1 MSDNELKG
9 PDPFYDKD
17 TPKGP
22 IIKVI
27 GVGGGG
33 GNAVTHM
40 FRTGI
45 KNVSF
50 VLCNTDRQAML
61 RSEIADK
68 VQIGPGLGAGGRPEE
83 GKRIAEE
90 NLDKLNAL
98 FEDDTQMVFV
108 TAGMG
113 GGTGTGAAPVVA
125 RVAREHDLL
134 TIGIVT
140 IPFLFE
146 KKSKIMQAWKGVEE
160 MRKNVD
166 ALLIINNER
175 LSEIYPDLHFVNA
188 FERADDTLS
197 NAARSVAELIT
208 EEGKINLDFA
218 DVRNTLKNGGVAIM
232 STGYGEGEKRILK
245 AFENALQSPLL
256 KEGDVNNAKRILFN
270 IYLSTEGDNPV
281 SMAETR
287 EINTF
292 MERFGNDVEV
302 IWGCTVD
309 NSLGDKVKVTLLA
322 TGFNV
327 DSEMQIPMGQEAASR
342 VQPARMHEQD
352 IISEVYGSN
361 AEDRMFLDNARA
373 SYVVFTLEEME
384 DDAFIDK
391 VMRTPTYKRPANFKQ
406 QLRDIEGK
414 ENKQSDG
421 KKNDSGKGKKEDKGG
436 DDASA
441 KQIFF

>member
-1 MSDNELKG
+1 
-9 PDPFYDKD
+9 
-17 TPKGP
+17 
-22 IIKVI
+22 
-27 GVGGGG
+27 
-33 GNAVTHM
+33 
-40 FRTGI
+40 
-45 KNVSF
+45 
-50 VLCNTDRQAML
+50 
-61 RSEIADK
+61 
-68 VQIGPGLGAGGRPEE
+68 
-83 GKRIAEE
+83 
-90 NLDKLNAL
+90 
-98 FEDDTQMVFV
+98 
-108 TAGMG
+108 
-113 GGTGTGAAPVVA
+113 
-125 RVAREHDLL
+125 
-134 TIGIVT
+134 
-140 IPFLFE
+140 
-146 KKSKIMQAWKGVEE
+146 
-160 MRKNVD
+160 
-166 ALLIINNER
+166 
-175 LSEIYPDLHFVNA
+175 
-188 FERADDTLS
+188 
-197 NAARSVAELIT
+197 
-208 EEGKINLDFA
+208 
-218 DVRNTLKNGGVAIM
+218 M